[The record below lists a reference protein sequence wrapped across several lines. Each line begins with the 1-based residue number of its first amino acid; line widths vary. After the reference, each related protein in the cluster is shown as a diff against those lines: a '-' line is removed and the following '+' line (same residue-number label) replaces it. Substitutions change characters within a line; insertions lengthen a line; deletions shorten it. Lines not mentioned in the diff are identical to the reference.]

1 MTVSSTAITW
11 LAQAAPAV
19 PGGGQDV
26 GFGSWV
32 MLLAA
37 MALAPFVL
45 TMVTSFA
52 KLIIVG
58 SILRH
63 ALGTPQIPPTTVI
76 TGLSLILT
84 VHIMAPVVQQ
94 IYTEY
99 QKVEQQAGPL
109 KPGEQASG
117 METVRRIAQAAE
129 KPMRDFLTKHAHPQN
144 TALFEEMGV
153 SLNHARDPTAPA
165 DAGPIPEINDPLVKR
180 LLHDLTVTL
189 PAFVL
194 SQLTE
199 AFQIGF
205 LLFVPFLVIDLVVS
219 NVLMAMGMQMMSPT
233 TISMPLK
240 LLLFVLVD
248 GWRLILRGLVMSYS

>member
-1 MTVSSTAITW
+1 MSIPSTAFTL
-11 LAQAAPAV
+11 LAQAAPAA

-99 QKVEQQAGPL
+99 QKVEQQAGPP

-129 KPMRDFLTKHAHPQN
+129 KPMRDFLTKHSHPQN

-153 SLNHARDPTAPA
+153 TLNAARDPAAPA